1 MRDKPGIHAMYGVE
15 TVGVRPVFVSPT
27 HFLED
32 LMTTKVKKKV
42 SVEDVIHPIELN
54 YQRSIPQMVLDWTEE
69 LVTRLQADYDR
80 QYKSNS
86 NPCKFSITTGRKYH
100 KIVNRN
106 AEVHAFVDKQTGEVF
121 KPASYKA
128 PAKHVRYDLRRIKQR
143 HECFSN
149 ADWAGSY
156 LYLRG

>member
-42 SVEDVIHPIELN
+42 SVEDVIHPVELN

-80 QYKSNS
+80 QYTHNS

-143 HECFSN
+143 HECFNN

-156 LYLRG
+156 LYIRG